1 MKRASLDR
9 ILVIALFSVC
19 LVWLILPLALAV
31 MWSMVD
37 PDYVWSYPDLFPK
50 VLSFK
55 RWGLLWETTTL
66 KQSMANSYLLAISAA
81 FTTLLLSL
89 PTSYAL
95 GRMHFRGKAVVQT
108 LILLPMVIPGFVTAI
123 FFSSLLFSLGIYS
136 KFLGILIGHSVLLLP
151 YALRILSVSFAQVRQ
166 DLIDAARDMGASRF
180 TVFRVVFFP
189 AIKPG
194 ILASLIIVFIYSI
207 EEFALSFIIGS
218 PEFTTVPTILYS
230 YLGYQFI
237 RPNAAVVSLI
247 LVVPNIFLMLVLE
260 RVLKVANPATIVGKG

>member
-1 MKRASLDR
+1 MQ
-9 ILVIALFSVC
+9 
-19 LVWLILPLALAV
+19 
-31 MWSMVD
+31 
-37 PDYVWSYPDLFPK
+37 
-50 VLSFK
+50 FK
-55 RWGLLWETTTL
+55 
-66 KQSMANSYLLAISAA
+66 
-81 FTTLLLSL
+81 
-89 PTSYAL
+89 
-95 GRMHFRGKAVVQT
+95 GKALVQT

-123 FFSSLLFSLGIYS
+123 FFSSLLFSMGIYS

-151 YALRILSVSFAQVRQ
+151 YALRILSVSFSQVRQ
-166 DLIDAARDMGASRF
+166 DLIDAARDMGASRL

-237 RPNAAVVSLI
+237 RPNEDVVSLI